1 MVDVVAVGFANG
13 EILLLNL
20 LYNEVL
26 LKFKDSNK
34 IKSMTF
40 SSDTSMGVSILA
52 SVSESPEGG

>member
-52 SVSESPEGG
+52 RVSESPEGG